1 MAAFGSLCLLIALA
15 LAAYNLLA
23 GALALRWLAV
33 PEPQYSPE
41 QLSKWYQQGRIAVFA
56 FWGALFLAIALRVL
70 APVSTNSVAF
80 QIGAGV
86 VLMVPTIYIAWL
98 GYTRRAFRLSP
109 ERLADTARRAG
120 IAGFVAVT
128 GAAFALIWS
137 VFTND
142 FSITYILEHSNRALP
157 IPYKFAALW
166 SGQEGSLLLWAW
178 LLGMYG
184 FVLRL
189 RHKTDVKLYAYAG
202 SILAGVQ
209 KFFLSVLVFAA
220 PPFALLPGFAAGGQ
234 VPADGNGLNPLLQY
248 PEMVIHPPMLYLG
261 YVGFSVPFAF
271 ALGALMMRYPGEKWI
286 KITRTWTMVT
296 WLFLTCG
303 IFLGMHW
310 AYAVLGW
317 GGYWGWDPV
326 ENASFMPWLTGT
338 AFLHSV
344 MMQERKGMMKSW
356 NVWLIF
362 STFLL
367 TLLGTLLT
375 RAGLV
380 SSVHAFA
387 QSSIGTWFVVFM
399 CIVLAVCIFTYV
411 LQRSHLKTEHQMES
425 LVSRESSF
433 LFNNLMLLTACFV
446 ILWGTLFPILSE
458 YVQGSKVTV
467 GAPFYNA
474 VAVPIGL
481 FLLFLT
487 GVGPLLPWR
496 ATSLKAIKRN
506 FVLPSIALWATV
518 IVCLVA
524 GANPWQGGAFDQG
537 RFYAVVAF
545 ALSAAVLT
553 AILSEFFRGAA
564 VISRQTGRNLFAA
577 LWLLTRRNTRRYG
590 GYLVHIGVVIVVIG
604 LAGAAFNRNAEKEM
618 AFHDQLNIGPYTLV
632 QVGSSQDTNPDF
644 DSDYA
649 VLDVYKGGKKVFQM
663 TPEQRFYHLG
673 EGVQPQTMV
682 AIHSIPEWD
691 LYVVFE
697 GINQDTNQPIIKA
710 FLNPLV
716 GWIWFGLGVIV
727 IGTFIALVPSLTPA
741 TAALRVP
748 ATQAAPIVPAIKGGD

>member
-1 MAAFGSLCLLIALA
+1 MAALGSFALLIALA

-23 GALALRWLAV
+23 GTIALASIASASALAV
-33 PEPQYSPE
+33 RPNRLQI
-41 QLSKWYQQGRIAVFA
+41 LLGRISSRISA
-56 FWGALFLAIALRVL
+56 
-70 APVSTNSVAF
+70 
-80 QIGAGV
+80 
-86 VLMVPTIYIAWL
+86 
-98 GYTRRAFRLSP
+98 

-120 IAGFVAVT
+120 IAGFWAVT
-128 GAAFALIWS
+128 AAAFALVYA

-157 IPYKFAALW
+157 VPYKFAALW

-178 LLGMYG
+178 LLGTYG

-202 SILAGVQ
+202 TILAAIQV
-209 KFFLSVLVFAA
+209 FFLLVLNFAA
-220 PPFALLPGFAAGGQ
+220 PPFSLLRGA
-234 VPADGNGLNPLLQY
+234 VPPDGNGLNPLLQY

-286 KITRTWTMVT
+286 RVTRVWTMAT

-367 TLLGTLLT
+367 TLLGTTLT
-375 RAGLV
+375 RGGLV

-387 QSSIGTWFVVFM
+387 QSPIGNWFIAFM
-399 CIVLAVCIFTYV
+399 VIVLAICIFVYI
-411 LQRSHLKTEHQMES
+411 LQRSHLKTEHHMES

-433 LFNNLMLLTACFV
+433 LFNNLVLLTACFV
-446 ILWGTLFPILSE
+446 ILWGTLFPIISE

-467 GAPFYNA
+467 GAPFYNR

-496 ATSLKAIKRN
+496 ATSFKSIRRN
-506 FVLPSIALWATV
+506 FIAPCTALWATV
-518 IVCLVA
+518 IVCLAA
-524 GANPWQGGAFDQG
+524 GVRPWRNGEFSGGD
-537 RFYAVVAF
+537 FYALVAF
-545 ALSAAVLT
+545 AVGAAVLT
-553 AILSEFFRGAA
+553 AVVSEFLRGAA
-564 VISRQTGRNLFAA
+564 VIARQTRRNLISAT
-577 LWLLTRRNTRRYG
+577 WVLTRRNTRRYG
-590 GYLVHIGVVIVVIG
+590 GYIVHIGVVVVVIG
-604 LAGAAFNRNAEKEM
+604 LAGSAFNRNVERELG
-618 AFHDQLNIGPYTLV
+618 FHDEMSVGPYTLR
-632 QVGSSQDTNPDF
+632 QVGATQDSNLNY
-644 DSDYA
+644 DSNYTI
-649 VLDVYKGGKKVFQM
+649 LDVYKDGKKEFQI
-663 TPEQRFYHLG
+663 TPERRIYHLATG
-673 EGVQPQTMV
+673 DQPQTMV
-682 AIHSIPEWD
+682 TIHSTPEWD
-691 LYVVFE
+691 LYVVYE
-697 GINQDTNQPIIKA
+697 GMNPDTGQPIVKA

-716 GWIWFGLGVIV
+716 GWIWFGLAIMVF
-727 IGTFIALVPSLTPA
+727 GTFVALAPSLNPA
-741 TAALRVP
+741 TAAVRFPARAVP
-748 ATQAAPIVPAIKGGD
+748 AEAEAVLKGGD